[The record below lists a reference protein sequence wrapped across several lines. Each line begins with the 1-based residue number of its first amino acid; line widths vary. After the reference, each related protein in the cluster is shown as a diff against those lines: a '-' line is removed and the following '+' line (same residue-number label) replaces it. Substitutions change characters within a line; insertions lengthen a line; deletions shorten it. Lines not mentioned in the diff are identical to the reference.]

1 MYIDKKIHYLLLLL
15 IFPLLSYSQ
24 QLPQF
29 TQYMFNTISINP
41 AYAGSREK
49 LNISFLN
56 RNQWVGIT
64 GAPVTQTF
72 AMHSG
77 VTNTHL
83 GIGLSIINDK
93 LGYENTFY
101 AFSDL
106 SYSINV
112 IDDYWLSFGLKA
124 GFSKYGL
131 DPALLSENDSY
142 LDNIFNK
149 IKPNFGA
156 GVYLRS
162 DKFFIGFSSPKIIS
176 YANNTDIV
184 YNAIDRTSYYLMGG
198 YLLEFTPSLKFK
210 PTAMIKYTKGAPTS
224 FDITGNFLIKDNLWL
239 GAAYRFGDAFG
250 AYVSILAA
258 EGFRI
263 GYSYEFITSN
273 LNPYT
278 SGSHEIFLSY
288 EFQLL
293 RPSCNCASKF

>member
-1 MYIDKKIHYLLLLL
+1 MHIDRKIQFLIILL
-15 IFPLLSYSQ
+15 IFPLLSISQ

-29 TQYMFNTISINP
+29 TKYMFNTISINP

-49 LNISFLN
+49 LNVSFLN
-56 RNQWVGIT
+56 RNQWVGIN

-72 AMHSG
+72 AMHSA

-83 GIGLSIINDK
+83 GIGLSVINDK

-101 AFSDL
+101 AFGDL
-106 SYSINV
+106 SYSINL
-112 IDDYWLSFGLKA
+112 IEDYWLSFGLKA

-131 DPALLSENDSY
+131 DADLLSENDRY

-162 DKFFIGFSSPKIIS
+162 DKFFLSLSSPKIIS
-176 YANNTDIV
+176 YTNNTDIV
-184 YNAIDRTSYYLMGG
+184 YTAIERASYYLMGG

-210 PTAMIKYTKGAPTS
+210 PTAMIKYTKGAPSS
-224 FDITGNFLIKDNLWL
+224 FDITANFLIKDNLWL
-239 GAAYRFGDAFG
+239 GAAYRFGDAIG
-250 AYVSILAA
+250 GYVSILAA
-258 EGFRI
+258 EGLRI
-263 GYSYEFITSN
+263 GYSYEFITSD

-278 SGSHEIFLSY
+278 SGSHEIFISY